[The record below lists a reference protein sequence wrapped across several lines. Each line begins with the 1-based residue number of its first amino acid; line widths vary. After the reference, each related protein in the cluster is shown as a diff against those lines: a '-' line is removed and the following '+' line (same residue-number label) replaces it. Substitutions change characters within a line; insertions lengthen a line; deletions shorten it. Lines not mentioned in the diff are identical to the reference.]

1 MRTGKFEFYG
11 KTYLLTFSARVSA
24 ALEADG
30 IRLEELQHSATPVTT
45 ILKLLCYMIDAGD
58 RYAKMNGIENAGVV
72 TMDQLMDGMDL
83 VDLQQKVP
91 RILAEVV
98 AGERHVEAE
107 APKNAG
113 APS

>member
-30 IRLEELQHSATPVTT
+30 IQLEALEKSAAPVTT
-45 ILKLLCYMIDAGD
+45 IVKMLAYMIDAGD
-58 RYAKMNGIENAGVV
+58 RYAKMNGIENPGTVPV
-72 TMDQLMDGMDL
+72 DQLLDGMDL
-83 VDLQQKVP
+83 VELQQKVP
-91 RILAEVV
+91 RLLADIV
-98 AGERHVEAE
+98 AGERNVEAE
-107 APKNAG
+107 PPKNAD